1 MVSEYIL
8 VLTWETLFMSYVLYE
23 GSYQL
28 PYLFS
33 EIQLDL
39 DGVCELRDKCKG
51 AKLFHWKTSI
61 PFPAD
66 LNKKVVKI

>member
-1 MVSEYIL
+1 MQ
-8 VLTWETLFMSYVLYE
+8 FNSYNFLQKI
-23 GSYQL
+23 SI
-28 PYLFS
+28 
-33 EIQLDL
+33 EIQLDLDL